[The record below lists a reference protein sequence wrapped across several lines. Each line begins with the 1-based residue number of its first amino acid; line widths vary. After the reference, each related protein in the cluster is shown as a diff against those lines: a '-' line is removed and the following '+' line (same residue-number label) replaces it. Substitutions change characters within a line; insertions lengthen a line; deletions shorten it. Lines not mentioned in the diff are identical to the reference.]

1 MTKYLLFFLQ
11 FALGGIY
18 YSQSFVIDTS
28 FYGSKIYSL
37 DYPEK
42 LTTLKNGDVYVGGSL
57 DFNNIY
63 ACHRFESNSFHF
75 DSNFHLDWALTNP
88 MNLFSIGDTLMV
100 RDVIFFGFDSL
111 GNEIMPE
118 FRQNQNEE
126 FFVNQNINSA
136 SPYYNKRSKELY
148 GFCSAMN
155 QMPCV
160 APYENFYQ
168 YKLKVDGTLD
178 TTFRH
183 NINNGVSS
191 ITEFNENKLLIT
203 GGFTEYDGNSCSG
216 IGFID
221 MDGNWLNSDF
231 EVKKKHAQEAIFTM
245 VSDSLK
251 RTLLLGRIQVGND
264 TLNSYYFV
272 RIDSLG
278 HVDSTFHFWNFPFD
292 FLTGI
297 GSIVEFKDWY
307 IIGGTFESFYGHN
320 YTGIAAI
327 TKNGEIDTLLFKNGF
342 TLASDPSLGIPPSA
356 YSITISGNTLFTV
369 GNFLEYNNL
378 PAIKMAKF
386 DYIEKETITE
396 PEQINIYPNPF
407 FNTINLSGLT
417 ENEIVQIFDLN
428 GRKVYEF
435 NYTSQNKNIDLSFL
449 QKSIY
454 FIKTEKALIQKILK
468 L

>member
-1 MTKYLLFFLQ
+1 
-11 FALGGIY
+11 
-18 YSQSFVIDTS
+18 
-28 FYGSKIYSL
+28 
-37 DYPEK
+37 
-42 LTTLKNGDVYVGGSL
+42 
-57 DFNNIY
+57 
-63 ACHRFESNSFHF
+63 
-75 DSNFHLDWALTNP
+75 
-88 MNLFSIGDTLMV
+88 MN
-100 RDVIFFGFDSL
+100 
-111 GNEIMPE
+111 
-118 FRQNQNEE
+118 
-126 FFVNQNINSA
+126 
-136 SPYYNKRSKELY
+136 
-148 GFCSAMN
+148 
-155 QMPCV
+155 
-160 APYENFYQ
+160 
-168 YKLKVDGTLD
+168 
-178 TTFRH
+178 
-183 NINNGVSS
+183 
-191 ITEFNENKLLIT
+191 
-203 GGFTEYDGNSCSG
+203 
-216 IGFID
+216 
-221 MDGNWLNSDF
+221 GNWLNSDF
-231 EVKKKHAQEAIFTM
+231 EVKKINDQEAITAM

-264 TLNSYYFV
+264 TSNSYYFV

-342 TLASDPSLGIPPSA
+342 TLASDPTLGIPPSA

-396 PEQINIYPNPF
+396 HEQINIYPNPF

-417 ENEIVQIFDLN
+417 ENEIVQIFDIN
-428 GRKVYEF
+428 GRIVHEF

>member
-1 MTKYLLFFLQ
+1 MIKYFLFILQ
-11 FALGGIY
+11 FALGGVY

-42 LTTLKNGDVYVGGSL
+42 LLTLNNGDVFVGGSL

-63 ACHRFESNSFHF
+63 ACHRYVNNSFNF
-75 DSNFHLDWALTNP
+75 DNNFHLDWALTNT

-118 FRQNQNEE
+118 FSQNQNEE
-126 FFVNQNINSA
+126 FFVNVNIS
-136 SPYYNKRSKELY
+136 SVRPYYNRRTKELY

-155 QMPCV
+155 QMPCH

-168 YKLKVDGTLD
+168 YKLKSDGKLD
-178 TTFRH
+178 TTYRH
-183 NINNGVSS
+183 SLNNGVSS
-191 ITEFNENKLLIT
+191 ITEINENKLLIT
-203 GGFTEYDGNSCSG
+203 GGFTEYDSIPCSG

-221 MDGNWLNSDF
+221 MNGNWLNSDF
-231 EVKKKHAQEAIFTM
+231 EVKKIHPLEAITAM

-264 TLNSYYFV
+264 SSNSYYFV

-342 TLASDPSLGIPPSA
+342 TLASDPTLGIPPSVN
-356 YSITISGNTLFTV
+356 SITFSGNTMFTV
-369 GNFLEYNNL
+369 GNFLEYDNL

-386 DYIEKETITE
+386 DFVEKEINIDT
-396 PEQINIYPNPF
+396 QNINIYPNPIV
-407 FNTINLSGLT
+407 NSINISGLT

-435 NYTSQNKNIDLSFL
+435 KYDSQNKNIDLSFL

-454 FIKTEKALIQKILK
+454 FIKTEKSLIQKILK